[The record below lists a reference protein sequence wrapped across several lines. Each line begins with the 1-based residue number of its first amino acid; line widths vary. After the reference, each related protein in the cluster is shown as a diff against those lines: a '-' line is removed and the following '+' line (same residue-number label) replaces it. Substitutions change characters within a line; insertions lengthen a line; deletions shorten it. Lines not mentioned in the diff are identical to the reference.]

1 MRLIIKNIIY
11 LSLTVSLFV
20 QLPVLAKNQTDDER
34 LFKAAYIY
42 NFAKFTRW
50 PDSSQ
55 KNPPLI
61 LCTVGND
68 DLVDDLKRLGGKV
81 IKGRR
86 LTVLQVDK
94 KNYQSSC
101 NLLYIAV
108 SEKKRV
114 SRILKNAQKQ
124 PVLTISML
132 QGFEKNGGMVQL
144 YTSKGKT
151 RILINLLR
159 VRKAGLEVSS
169 RLLMLAKVTGSEDL
183 P

>member
-1 MRLIIKNIIY
+1 MRLIIKKSIY
-11 LSLTVSLFV
+11 LSLVVLLSV
-20 QLPVLAKNQTDDER
+20 QLPAVAKNQTDDER

-50 PDSSQ
+50 PDSSRHDL
-55 KNPPLI
+55 PLT
-61 LCTVGND
+61 LCTAGND
-68 DLVDDLKRLGGKV
+68 DLVDDLKRLGGKI

-94 KNYQSSC
+94 NNYQSRC

-114 SRILKNAQKQ
+114 NHFIKSVQKK
-124 PVLTISML
+124 PTLTISML
-132 QGFEKNGGMVQL
+132 PHFEKNGGMVQL

-169 RLLMLAKVTGSEDL
+169 RLLMLAKVTGNEGS